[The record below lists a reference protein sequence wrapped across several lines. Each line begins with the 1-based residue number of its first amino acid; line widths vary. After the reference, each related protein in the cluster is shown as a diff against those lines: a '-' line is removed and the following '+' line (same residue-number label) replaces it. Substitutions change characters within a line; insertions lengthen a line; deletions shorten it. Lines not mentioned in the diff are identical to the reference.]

1 MEMMIALAAS
11 PLTDMHQPKTFDI
24 RSLKHQLLNIQEI
37 RKGLIKTEIKF
48 DNEGDGK
55 PHHSAR
61 VDLVSDMG
69 TGFIEFAREETNWWY
84 KGETNINGELTN
96 YEGYTAH
103 HSVQAVCRKVRGLL
117 LKLL

>member
-11 PLTDMHQPKTFDI
+11 PLTDMHLPKTFDQL
-24 RSLKHQLLNIQEI
+24 SLKHHLFSIQEI
-37 RKGLIKTEIKF
+37 RKGLIKCKVEY
-48 DNEGDGK
+48 DHEGDGK

-61 VDLVSDMG
+61 VDFVSDMG
-69 TGFIEFAREETNWWY
+69 SGFIRFTREETNWWY
-84 KGETNINGELTN
+84 EGETNINGELTN

-103 HSVQAVCRKVRGLL
+103 HSVQAICRKVRGLL